1 MPESIAVEIPFVN
14 VNDDTVKL
22 TAWLVKDGEEVREGQ
37 NLAEVE
43 TSKALVE
50 LAAPASGPIRLNVA
64 AGAELAVGTVVAY
77 IGAVGLAAATAECT
91 AGSAVSPPQRISSPV
106 VSSEGSGT
114 RFSQKALEL
123 LERHNLSP
131 QLFNDL
137 TMVRERDVLG
147 RLKQVPASASNTE
160 LLHHAMKGISLEG
173 VTLPALFANR
183 STGHLDPEFLQALL
197 KNPETIAELPSAEKC
212 ALYRDHGAAIGNDVI
227 LGKGT
232 LLIAPQIQL
241 GDHVH
246 IGENSSLILRERLAI
261 SALSSFREG
270 LTIRGGTAIF
280 GENTFAGSR
289 IQIGGGGNADPWALL
304 VVGDDVY
311 LGDDLFINICRPVL
325 IGKEVFL
332 TQRSILVTHN
342 IGHSVLEGYENT
354 FAPVVLEDF
363 SQIGMNSTLYAGSRV
378 GHSAIVGSNSYV
390 ISSIPKGKLAIGV
403 PAHVVRDAARVIDR
417 AKRLQLVDTMVRQ
430 FQELLELKGVEVSE
444 IETQLI
450 LQFKAKYKEK
460 SYSLAFV
467 EALSHLPS
475 KSLDA
480 DEIVI
485 WTFESPATP
494 PGSTLVIMDL
504 LAKTISGPSGKF
516 SEFAREFLRKR
527 GIRLKP
533 GPWRYQGG
541 LL

>member
-1 MPESIAVEIPFVN
+1 MAEFIAVEIPFVN

-64 AGAELAVGTVVAY
+64 AGTELAVGTVVAY
-77 IGAVGLAAATAECT
+77 IGADGLAAATAGRT
-91 AGSAVSPPQRISSPV
+91 SNLAAPTPQRTSSAAVSS
-106 VSSEGSGT
+106 VSSGT

-131 QLFNDL
+131 QSFRDF
-137 TMVRERDVLG
+137 TMVREREVLEH
-147 RLKQVPASASNTE
+147 LKRVPASASNTE
-160 LLHHAMKGISLEG
+160 LFHHAMKGIALEG
-173 VTLPALFANR
+173 VTLPALFADR
-183 STGHLDPEFLQALL
+183 TTGHLDPEFLQTLR
-197 KNPETIAELPSAEKC
+197 KNPETIAWLPSAEKC
-212 ALYRDHGAAIGNDVI
+212 SLYREHGAAIGNHVI

-232 LLIAPQIQL
+232 VLVAPQIQL
-241 GDHVH
+241 GDRVSV
-246 IGENSSLILRERLAI
+246 GDDSSLILRERLAI
-261 SALSSFREG
+261 SALSSFRES
-270 LTIRGGTAIF
+270 LTVRGGTAIF

-304 VVGDDVY
+304 VVGDDAY

-325 IGKEVFL
+325 IGKETFL

-354 FAPVVLEDF
+354 FAPIVLEDF
-363 SQIGMNSTLYAGSRV
+363 SQVGMNSTLYAGSRV

-403 PAHVVRDAARVIDR
+403 PAHVVRDAARVVDR
-417 AKRLQLVDTMVRQ
+417 AKQLQLAETMVRQ
-430 FQELLELKGVEVSE
+430 FQELLDLNGVEVST
-444 IETQLI
+444 IETQPV
-450 LQFKAKYKEK
+450 LQFKARHKGT
-460 SYSLAFV
+460 SYSVAFV
-467 EALSHLPS
+467 ESLSHLPPR
-475 KSLDA
+475 SLDA
-480 DEIVI
+480 DESVI

-494 PGSTLVIMDL
+494 PDSTLVIMDL

-516 SEFAREFLRKR
+516 SEFTREFLRKR

-541 LL
+541 ML